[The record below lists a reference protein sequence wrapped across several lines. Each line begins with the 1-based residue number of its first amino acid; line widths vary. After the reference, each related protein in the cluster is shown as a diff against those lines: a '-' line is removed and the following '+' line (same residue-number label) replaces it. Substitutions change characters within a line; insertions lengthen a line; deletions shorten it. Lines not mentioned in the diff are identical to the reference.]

1 MNLDENDRNQN
12 TSIFFF
18 SIGILNAFLFSFFF
32 YFVIKTR
39 CKATNLNRQHSTSP
53 RSRHQCLT
61 IQIILKFPRLCNI
74 SHNKIQEPRFS
85 LLSRL
90 NIIIRNI
97 YLSISGKSK
106 IVEFINFENPRVR
119 VRAISK
125 VLIPRIFFINLKNNT
140 SLLAQS

>member
-1 MNLDENDRNQN
+1 MQSDE
-12 TSIFFF
+12 SEP
-18 SIGILNAFLFSFFF
+18 SAFNIPEITASMSHDT
-32 YFVIKTR
+32 K
-39 CKATNLNRQHSTSP
+39 
-53 RSRHQCLT
+53 
-61 IQIILKFPRLCNI
+61 IILKFPRLCNI